1 MPSRDDTTAK
11 RSRATK
17 ADLRHPRP
25 RNPVISPPQPPCSA
39 EEAGRTPC
47 EDKPAAAKPA
57 QFPGRHIVIVERRSD
72 WDWAESAYRVLT
84 AKDYIAGGE
93 AFKANTRVINLSRS
107 HAYLGYGFYSSLL
120 AEARRHR
127 VIPTVRTMI
136 DLSRKSA
143 YQFALAELTALLR
156 SGMRRMGRASQ
167 APFAIRLFFG
177 NPEDRRLARLGR
189 RAFDLFRAPLLEL
202 GVRCKGGNWMVEAI
216 KPLSM
221 DQLDSDEE
229 RRFTQ
234 ALDAYTRS
242 TWRQPR
248 EKAPPH
254 KTIAILHNPKE
265 AMAPS
270 DPKALQK
277 FAKAGEALGVAVELI
292 TKHDFEKLAEYD
304 ALLIRETTAIDHH
317 TYRFA
322 QRAEREGIPA
332 IDDPASILRCCN
344 KVFLAELLAAH
355 KVPTP
360 KTVIVDARTLLSVEQ
375 QLEYPIVLKI
385 PDGSFSRGVKKAANR
400 AELQAIAKA
409 LFEESDLILAQEF
422 MYTKFDWRIGVL
434 NGQPIFACKYRMARY
449 HWQVIKH
456 QVNGTVR
463 MGSSDTIPVDQAPA
477 AVIAMATKAA
487 GLIGNG
493 LYGVDIKETPR
504 GVFVIEINDN
514 PNIEHGV
521 EDLVLKD
528 ELYRMILK
536 ELLRRVD
543 EPAGI
548 KAATPERRPALS
560 VVRRQLAASAE

>member
-1 MPSRDDTTAK
+1 MND
-11 RSRATK
+11 
-17 ADLRHPRP
+17 
-25 RNPVISPPQPPCSA
+25 
-39 EEAGRTPC
+39 
-47 EDKPAAAKPA
+47 
-57 QFPGRHIVIVERRSD
+57 RHIVIVERRCD
-72 WDWAESAYRVLT
+72 LAWDEGSYRVLT
-84 AKDYIAGGE
+84 AKDYIAGAE
-93 AFKANTRVINLSRS
+93 SFKANTRVINLSRS

-120 AEARRHR
+120 AEARHHR
-127 VIPTVRTMI
+127 VIPTVRTMM
-136 DLSRKSA
+136 DLARKST
-143 YQFALAELTALLR
+143 YRFALTELDALLR
-156 SGMRRMGRASQ
+156 KAMWRIPRLPP

-177 NPEDRRLARLGR
+177 EPEDRPLAALGR

-202 GVRCKGGNWMVEAI
+202 SVRFKSGNWLIHAI
-216 KPLSM
+216 RPLSI
-221 DQLDSDEE
+221 DALRSDEL
-229 RRFTQ
+229 RRFSL
-234 ALDAYTRS
+234 ALGAYTRS

-248 EKAPPH
+248 EKAPPQ

-270 DPKALQK
+270 DAKALQK
-277 FAKAGEALGVAVELI
+277 FVKAGEALGAAVELI
-292 TKHDFEKLAEYD
+292 TKRDFEKLAEYD
-304 ALLIRETTAIDHH
+304 ALLIRETTAMDHH

-322 QRAEREGIPA
+322 KRAEREGIPV
-332 IDDPASILRCCN
+332 IDDPSSILRCCN
-344 KVFLAELLAAH
+344 KVFLAELLAAN

-360 KTVIVDARTLLSVEQ
+360 RTVIVDARNLLSVEQ

-400 AELQAIAKA
+400 AELQEIAKA

-434 NGQPIFACKYRMARY
+434 NGQPIFACKYQMARY

-456 QVNGTVR
+456 QGNGTVR

-477 AVIAMATKAA
+477 AIIATAVKAA

-504 GVFVIEINDN
+504 GVFVIEVNDN

-536 ELLRRVD
+536 ELLRRID
-543 EPAGI
+543 EPALARPI
-548 KAATPERRPALS
+548 AQDRRPALS